1 MELETIGLFALNAV
15 LVPGASI
22 GLRVFEPRY
31 LDLVR
36 DCGRDGSGF
45 GVCMILAGDEVG
57 EAATPAAFGTEARIE
72 DFGSDDSGTLTLQVR
87 GHRRFRVARTRVR
100 DNGLVVGEVEWR
112 EPDSDDEVRPEHAV
126 LGMLL
131 QRILEQVGG
140 DGADPGPRQ
149 IDNAAWV
156 GWRLA
161 ELLPLSDRQ
170 RQVLLQEDDPHERL
184 QQLLSLV
191 SEESP

>member
-1 MELETIGLFALNAV
+1 MEEESIGLFPLHAV

-36 DCGRDGSGF
+36 DCGREGRGF
-45 GVCMILAGDEVG
+45 GVCMILAGEEVG
-57 EAATPAAFGTEARIE
+57 EAPTPAAFGTEARIE
-72 DFGSDDSGTLTLQVR
+72 DFGSDDSGMLTLQVR

-100 DNGLVVGEVEWR
+100 DNGLVVGDVEWR
-112 EPDSDDEVRPEHAV
+112 EPDVDDELRPEHAV

-140 DGADPGPRQ
+140 DDAGPGPRQ

-170 RQVLLQEDDPHERL
+170 RQVLLQEDDPHARL

-191 SEESP
+191 SDEA

>member
-1 MELETIGLFALNAV
+1 MEEESIGLFPLNAV

-36 DCGRDGSGF
+36 DCGRDGRGF

-72 DFGSDDSGTLTLQVR
+72 DFGSDDSGVLTLQVR

-100 DNGLVVGEVEWR
+100 DNGLVVGDVEWR
-112 EPDSDDEVRPEHAV
+112 EPDVDDELRPEHAV

-140 DGADPGPRQ
+140 DDAGPGPGQ

-161 ELLPLSDRQ
+161 ELLPLSERQ
-170 RQVLLQEDDPHERL
+170 RQVLLQEDDPHARL

-191 SEESP
+191 SEEA

>member
-1 MELETIGLFALNAV
+1 MEEESIGLFPLNAV

-36 DCGRDGSGF
+36 DCGRDGRGF

-72 DFGSDDSGTLTLQVR
+72 DFGSDDSGVLTLQVR

-100 DNGLVVGEVEWR
+100 DNGLVVGDVEWR
-112 EPDSDDEVRPEHAV
+112 EPDVDDELRPEHAV

-140 DGADPGPRQ
+140 DDADPGPRQ

-161 ELLPLSDRQ
+161 ELLPMSERQ

-184 QQLLSLV
+184 QQLLALV
-191 SEESP
+191 SEEAA